1 MSVVMITGDYAATA
15 KSIATQA
22 GIAEGDVITGAD
34 LESLDD
40 AQLAQRLKTVTVFA
54 RIMPEQKL
62 RIVQAFKTDGEV
74 VAISEW
80 TSEAAVESWG
90 THPEHDLI
98 IRRGRSKYY
107 QNYTMFACSDPS
119 VRNFHRGDA

>member
-1 MSVVMITGDYAATA
+1 MFLAVFRNRTRADID
-15 KSIATQA
+15 
-22 GIAEGDVITGAD
+22 AEAYKAD
-34 LESLDD
+34 LARMET
-40 AQLAQRLKTVTVFA
+40 LAGMQPGF
-54 RIMPEQKL
+54 IS
-62 RIVQAFKTDGEV
+62 FKCYTADDGEV